1 MIWINNSTELI
12 EIPRHSDAEGSR
24 YEIKLI
30 NVITKKEYA
39 VEVGTSVSD
48 SALLYK
54 FPTTDFPSMDEGEY
68 EYFLS
73 VYVTVEGLVEKR
85 LIESGLLI
93 YGDYQRDNVPEYQPE
108 SNTIVQF
115 NG

>member
-1 MIWINNSTELI
+1 MIWINNSTEII
-12 EIPRHSDAEGSR
+12 EIPRHSDAEDTR

-30 NVITKKEYA
+30 NVITKKEYTI
-39 VEVGTSVSD
+39 EVGMSISD

-54 FPTTDFPSMDEGEY
+54 FHVDNLPSMDEGEY
-68 EYFLS
+68 EYYLS
-73 VYVTVEGLVEKR
+73 VFVTIEGLIEKR

-93 YGDYQRDNVPEYQPE
+93 YGDYVRSTVPEFQPE